1 MDLNREFARLVGL
14 CWHEY
19 DTETLNCIHCEKVM
33 WRKDSNNPD
42 YAADPRLALRE
53 MVKRKDWPEFRHKI
67 GTVMRIIKD
76 KPAILVNIDYI
87 LDTTGL
93 LRNKAI
99 EFLKEKEN
107 EST

>member
-42 YAADPRLALRE
+42 YAADPRLVLRE
-53 MVKRKDWPEFRHKI
+53 MVKRREWNNKMFSREIGIWDCGLIGDEDWKQ
-67 GTVMRIIKD
+67 
-76 KPAILVNIDYI
+76 LDYI
-87 LDTTGL
+87 MVMA
-93 LRNKAI
+93 K
-99 EFLKEKEN
+99 
-107 EST
+107 

>member
-42 YAADPRLALRE
+42 YAADPRLVLRE
-53 MVKRKDWPEFRHKI
+53 MMKREDWHKFI
-67 GTVMRIIKD
+67 GRIED
-76 KPAILVNIDYI
+76 SRPSWFVENYI
-87 LDTTGL
+87 LNLTGK
-93 LRNKAI
+93 LRDAAI
-99 EFLKEKEN
+99 EFLR
-107 EST
+107 